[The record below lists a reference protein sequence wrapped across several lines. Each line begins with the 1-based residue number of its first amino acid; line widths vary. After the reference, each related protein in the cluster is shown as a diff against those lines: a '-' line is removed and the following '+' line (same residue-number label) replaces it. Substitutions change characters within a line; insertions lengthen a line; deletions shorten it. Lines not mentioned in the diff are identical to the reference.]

1 MTTEDAIA
9 LIYDLKRDRSGGHER
24 PHKPILLLAI
34 LDLIENGTIT
44 ENRIEASDELRA
56 AFTDYFKIVQQG
68 NDQNTP
74 HNPFYYLCSEGFWTL
89 QPQRP
94 DAAVGSWVQ
103 IQSRGIWAQL
113 DPEFYALI
121 SQDLPRELLREAIY
135 SRYFAQHR
143 DALRHICREHTQN
156 EENDTQAVTEDA
168 LPGRD
173 GAFRKLVI
181 EIYDYR
187 CAACGL
193 RLHLDNIVLVEAAHL
208 IPWNESRDDNPRN
221 GMALC
226 RNHHYAM
233 DRFLIAPT
241 PNRTWQVS
249 KRLDDRRDGEAEL
262 VALNNRSILLPKLEQ
277 YFPQEEALEW
287 RRDRLLA

>member
-24 PHKPILLLAI
+24 PHKPILLLSI

-74 HNPFYYLCSEGFWTL
+74 HNPFYYLSSEGFWTL

-94 DAAVGSWVQ
+94 DAAIGSWVQ

-143 DALRHICREHTQN
+143 DALRHICREHTQS
-156 EENDTQAVTEDA
+156 EENDTQAVAEDA

-241 PNRTWQVS
+241 PDRTWQVS